1 MPAITQRITNFLGG
15 VSTQPDTKKLPGQV
29 REAKN
34 VYPDPVLG
42 LVKRPGFKFL
52 DALHDGSGTDYTTP
66 AFNNAKWFY
75 INRDNDEVYLG
86 CIVGNTTP
94 SNAAIHIWNATP
106 DNSGNYVKAT
116 VTYGSTGNPKAYL
129 NAVTPQDYELL
140 TVQDTTV
147 LVNKTKTVAE
157 TAGTAPTTFSGSII
171 VKAIEYSATYT
182 VIIDGTSYNYQTY
195 NADNFTTD
203 SNTDTRLNADTI
215 LTGLKTAIDN
225 ANISGLTVEKGS
237 NCLELTKT
245 SSFTL
250 DAKGGIGGTSLKS
263 FQNEV
268 DTITDLPT
276 VSKHGRI
283 VTVVNTSS
291 TSDTYYAKFV
301 ANKGSGLGDG
311 YWEET
316 LKPGL
321 SPGLDAST
329 MPHELVNTA
338 TNVFVFKEIEYT
350 ARLIGDDNSNSQ
362 PSFVGNQI
370 TSAFFNNN
378 RLGFLTGDNVS
389 MSQSGEFFNFYHV
402 TASAATASDP
412 VDLACSSVRPLQL
425 HAALPAV
432 NGLLLFSQNQQF
444 IMYSESGNL
453 TPQDSII
460 NGMSNYEMD
469 KNIAP
474 VDVGTAVYFISKTPA
489 WSRIFSYQL
498 RGLAE
503 PPQVL
508 DIGKVVSEYIPSTVT
523 QMISSPQNSF
533 VCLYGE
539 TDKTLYFYR
548 FYDTG
553 DRQAMQA
560 WFKWDLPGYPLTI
573 NVEQD
578 VMYCVLQAGDKYIM
592 CSLNISSIPSESIVT
607 TSEGIAVN
615 PYMDF
620 YADAASVTS
629 YNGGSKITL
638 PFDDISGLDPVILVK
653 GSGSNFSGITESGFT
668 APVTKETSGGSTYF
682 FLPGKDLSGQ
692 ASNVVVGY
700 KFAYDVT
707 LPTIYYQ
714 QTPDGIRLDYAS
726 YLILNRLKFSC
737 GQTAGFG
744 LKMKISGV
752 RGKEFTFTGDGST
765 TTFALPFTPRDRND
779 IVVKIDGVQS
789 TTFTINDAGSIVFT
803 TAPAA
808 NTSILAY
815 EDYIFLD
822 EGAAN
827 LDYYLADD
835 VAIEGQATFTF
846 PVNQRNKNVEIRI
859 FNNAPFPM
867 SLTSMVWEGQY
878 SQRFIRRA

>member
-1 MPAITQRITNFLGG
+1 MPAITQRISNFLGG

-66 AFNNAKWFY
+66 AFDNAKWFY

-86 CIVGNTTP
+86 CIVGNATP
-94 SNAAIHIWNATP
+94 ANAAVHIWNATP

-116 VTYGSTGNPKAYL
+116 VTYGSTGTPQSYL
-129 NAVTPQDYELL
+129 SALTSQDYELL
-140 TVQDTTV
+140 TVQDTTIV
-147 LVNKTKTVAE
+147 VNKAKTVAAQ
-157 TAGTAPTTFSGSII
+157 AGSTITNFSGSVI
-171 VKAIEYSATYT
+171 VRAIEYSATYS
-182 VIIDGTSYNYQTY
+182 VIIDGTTYSYQTY
-195 NADNFTTD
+195 NSDNFSTP

-215 LTGLKTAIDN
+215 LTGLKTVIDA

-245 SSFTL
+245 SAFTL
-250 DAKGGIGGTSLKS
+250 DAKGGIGGASLKS
-263 FQNEV
+263 FQDEV

-276 VSKHGRI
+276 VSKHDRT
-283 VTVVNTSS
+283 VTVVNTVSS
-291 TSDTYYAKFV
+291 GDTYYAKFV
-301 ANKGSGLGDG
+301 ANKGSGIGDG

-338 TNVFVFKEIEYT
+338 TNAFTFKQIDYT
-350 ARLIGDDNSNSQ
+350 ARLVGDDTTNSQ
-362 PSFVGNQI
+362 PSFVGNKI

-402 TASAATASDP
+402 TASASTASDP

-425 HAALPAV
+425 HAVLPSV

-453 TPQDSII
+453 TPQDSLI

-469 KNIAP
+469 KNISP
-474 VDVGTAVYFISKTPA
+474 VDVGTSVYFVSKTPA
-489 WSRIFSYQL
+489 WSRIFSYTM

-508 DIGKVVSEYIPSTVT
+508 DIGKVVSEYVPASVT

-548 FYDTG
+548 FYDNG
-553 DRQAMQA
+553 ERQEMQS
-560 WFKWDLPGYPLTI
+560 WFKWELPGYPLSI

-578 VMYCVLQAGDKYIM
+578 VMYCVLQAGNKYIM
-592 CSLNISSIPSESIVT
+592 CSLNISSIPGESIVT
-607 TSEGIAVN
+607 TSDGIAIN

-629 YNGGSKITL
+629 YNGGSKINL
-638 PFDDISGLDPVILVK
+638 PFDDVPGLDPVILVK

-682 FLPGKDLSGQ
+682 FLAGKDLSGQ

-726 YLILNRLKFSC
+726 YLVLNRLKFSC
-737 GQTAGFG
+737 GQSAGFG
-744 LKMKISGV
+744 LKMKINGI
-752 RGKEFTFTGDGST
+752 RGDEFSFTGDGST
-765 TTFALPFTPRDRND
+765 TTFALPFTPRDRRD
-779 IVVKIDGVQS
+779 IVVRIDDVQS
-789 TTFTINDAGSIVFT
+789 TSFTINDAGSIVFS

-822 EGAAN
+822 KGAAD

-835 VAIEGQATFTF
+835 VAIEGETTFTF
-846 PVNQRNKNVEIRI
+846 PVNQRNRNVEIRV

-867 SLTSMVWEGQY
+867 SLSSMVWEGQY
-878 SQRFIRRA
+878 SQRFIKRV